1 MLRWR
6 LPYLSLDDQLLFLDG
21 AGSAW
26 LFELG
31 HSGEG
36 LGGRDRGVPPQLGGI
51 DSSHRER
58 VAAVGLSSCIVTPL
72 LPDPT
77 MALLQI
83 ERHAWLRV
91 VGIRW
96 QAQ

>member
-21 AGSAW
+21 AGSAG
-26 LFELG
+26 LFQLG

-36 LGGRDRGVPPQLGGI
+36 LGGRDRGVPPELGGI
-51 DSSHRER
+51 HSSHRER
-58 VAAVGLSSCIVTPL
+58 VAAVGLSCIVTPL
-72 LPDPT
+72 LPDPAMT
-77 MALLQI
+77 LLEI
-83 ERHAWLRV
+83 KRHAWLWV